1 MNTENISTDFSEE
14 CTHSASLCPRPA
26 APQESSSATKEE
38 EEEEEEE
45 EADKGKQDATNYAS
59 AYAIK

>member
-1 MNTENISTDFSEE
+1 MNTENISTDLSEE
-14 CTHSASLCPRPA
+14 CTHSALLCPRPA

-45 EADKGKQDATNYAS
+45 DKGKQDATNYAS